1 MKRIAIALLV
11 ASITVVLCAATPD
24 VPSQPNNGWVVIPS
38 KKEDKLLLLKVRNE
52 IPSDVQPANYPT
64 AIEMHWKY
72 APDSKGMPSEKVVT
86 QIARFE
92 AAIGPIEGDRVGYLM
107 MIVTG
112 TGERTW
118 LWYTADPKAFAREL
132 NRLLPGHPFPIALN
146 VGEKEVD
153 WKTYRAMRT
162 KVH

>member
-1 MKRIAIALLV
+1 MKRIAVALIV
-11 ASITVVLCAATPD
+11 ATTALAIRAA
-24 VPSQPNNGWVVIPS
+24 VPAISSQSNNGWVVITS
-38 KKEDKLLLLKVRNE
+38 KQHDKLLLLKVRKE
-52 IPSDVQPANYPT
+52 IPADVHPASYPT

-72 APDSKGMPSEKVVT
+72 APDANGMPAEKVVG
-86 QIARFE
+86 QIAKFE
-92 AAIGPIEGDRVGYLM
+92 AAIGPIEGDRVGYLT

-132 NRLLPGHPFPIALN
+132 NRLLPGHPYPIALN
-146 VGEKEVD
+146 VGAKEAD
-153 WKTYRAMRT
+153 WQTYRAMRT